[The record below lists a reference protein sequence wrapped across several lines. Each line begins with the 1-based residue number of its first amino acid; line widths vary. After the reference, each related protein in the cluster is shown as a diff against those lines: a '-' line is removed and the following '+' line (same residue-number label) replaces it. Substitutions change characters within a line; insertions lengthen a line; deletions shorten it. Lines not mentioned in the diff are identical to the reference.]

1 VLGATPQQP
10 ISKFTLIEHEGLL
23 KLRTVPF
30 RNSMQVS
37 TSPCLF
43 MEKAD
48 ISLASLLEDRYNST
62 KLFTEEDLI
71 NLLESTLYTLAYLE
85 TKGIVY
91 KDLSTDNLYYDP
103 E

>member
-1 VLGATPQQP
+1 
-10 ISKFTLIEHEGLL
+10 
-23 KLRTVPF
+23 
-30 RNSMQVS
+30 
-37 TSPCLF
+37 